1 MIILILGIIGYF
13 YVWALIRP
21 DHTKQFKKYFNS
33 RLHFVKKCA
42 TIKDD
47 QK

>member
-1 MIILILGIIGYF
+1 MIAVGLFLVLYIF
-13 YVWALIRP
+13 SWALVRP
-21 DHTKQFKKYFNS
+21 DHRKEFKNYFNS
-33 RLHFVKKCA
+33 RLHFAKKCA